1 MSQTETQIKITL
13 PDGSQKELPPGTT
26 GADLAQSISAGLLKS
41 AVGILSNGE
50 IVDLN
55 RPLEHG
61 ATIKILTE
69 KDPEGL
75 EILRHSTA
83 HIMAQ
88 AVQQLF
94 PKAKIAI
101 GPTIENGFYYD
112 FDIEDHQ
119 LTPQDLEKIE
129 AKMKEIAAKKQKFV
143 RTNIEDVD
151 KLLAEFNTSGE
162 VYKAELLAEKRNDNP
177 TLYLCV
183 NPENNKTEWNDFCRG
198 PHLPDTS
205 FIKAFKL
212 LSVAGAYWRGS
223 EKNKMLQRVYATCFF
238 KQKDLEEHLHRI
250 EEAEKRDHRKLGK
263 QLDLFSIQ
271 DEVGPGLVLWHPNAA
286 LLREELENYWRK
298 LHRKKGY
305 QLVYCPHIAKKDL
318 WEISGHAEFYWQNM
332 FPLEIEDEDYV
343 LKPMNCPFHV
353 LIFKS
358 QPRSYRELPIRLGEL
373 GTVYRYEKSGT
384 MHGLTRVRGFT
395 QDDAHLFCRPDQIA
409 SEIKGV
415 LDIVA
420 ETFGMFNM
428 SYDVELSTRP
438 DEYVGELE
446 GWNQAEAALQKALDD
461 YGHKYEI
468 NPGDGAFYGPKI
480 DFKVKDALNRV
491 WQCATVQVDFNLPQ
505 RFGIKYK
512 DSDGQD
518 KQPIMIHRAIFGS
531 MERFVA
537 TLIEH
542 YGGAFPAWLAPT
554 QVAILTI
561 ADRHEEK
568 AQEYKA
574 KLEELNIRVYL
585 DNRNEGVGHKIR
597 DGIMQKYP
605 YLLVVGDKELE
616 QNAVS
621 VRKYPDG
628 DLGSQPFD
636 KFLTNLALEIQSHG
650 KQAV

>member
-1 MSQTETQIKITL
+1 MSQLETQIKITL
-13 PDGSQKELPPGTT
+13 PDGSQKELSAGTT
-26 GADLAQSISAGLLKS
+26 GADLAGSISSRLLKE
-41 AVGILSNGE
+41 AVGMLSNGE

-61 ATIKILTE
+61 ANIKILTE
-69 KDPEGL
+69 KDPESL

-94 PKAKIAI
+94 PEAKIAI

-112 FDIEDHQ
+112 FDIANHQ

-129 AKMKEIAAKKQKFV
+129 TKMREIASKKQHFV
-143 RTNIEDVD
+143 RTTIEDVD
-151 KLLAEFNTSGE
+151 KQLIEFNTHGE
-162 VYKAELLAEKRNDNP
+162 IYKAELLNEKRDNHP

-183 NPENNKTEWNDFCRG
+183 NPATNETEWNDFCRG

-205 FIKAFKL
+205 FIKVFKL
-212 LSVAGAYWRGS
+212 LSVAGAYWRGN
-223 EKNKMLQRVYATCFF
+223 EKNKMLQRIYATCFF
-238 KQKDLEEHLHRI
+238 KQKDLDHYLQQI

-318 WEISGHAEFYWQNM
+318 WEISGHADFYWQNM

-358 QPRSYRELPIRLGEL
+358 QLRSYRDLPIRLGEL
-373 GTVYRYEKSGT
+373 GTVYRYEKSGA

-415 LDIVA
+415 LDIVS

-428 SYDVELSTRP
+428 AYDVELSTRP
-438 DEYVGELE
+438 EEFVGEIDV
-446 GWNQAEAALQKALDD
+446 WDQAEAALQQALND
-461 YGHKYEI
+461 YGVNYEI

-480 DFKVKDALNRV
+480 DFKVRDALNRV
-491 WQCATVQVDFNLPQ
+491 WQCATIQVDFNLPQ

-512 DSDGQD
+512 DSDGMD
-518 KQPIMIHRAIFGS
+518 KQPVMIHRAIFGS

-568 AQEYKA
+568 AQRYKA
-574 KLEELNIRVYL
+574 QLEDFNIRVYL

-597 DGIMQKYP
+597 DGILQKYP
-605 YLLVVGDKELE
+605 YLLIVGDKEVE
-616 QNAVS
+616 QNTVS
-621 VRKYPDG
+621 IRKYPDG
-628 DLGSQPFD
+628 DLGSRPFER
-636 KFLTNLALEIQSHG
+636 FLTELALEIQSYG
-650 KQAV
+650 KQPI